1 MSKDTGIWLRMT
13 VELEY
18 HARPQFYGTSDP
30 EKMARIDKKNIDDD
44 PETLFGLIADCDYT
58 VKIEPI

>member
-18 HARPQFYGTSDP
+18 QARPQFYGTSDP
-30 EKMARIDKKNIDDD
+30 EKMARIDKKNADED
-44 PETLFGLIADCDYT
+44 PANLFAMLEDHDYT
-58 VKIEPI
+58 VKIEPV